1 MMTLLRRLGF
11 ARGALRCRSDRAEIT
26 FFFVTVVMVL
36 AVLPVWLMVENW
48 AVDFATRTST
58 DRAAHGKYVT
68 AVLAENAPVDAS
80 TGEYSSV
87 GKAQVQANWT
97 APDGTARSGGIPT
110 EPGMR
115 AGQAVPVW
123 TDEAG
128 RFAPAPSPPE
138 EIRVQGQVIALIAAL
153 IWLMV
158 VAVAGRGARALLAAH
173 RLRAWE
179 REWER
184 VEPFWRSLR

>member
-1 MMTLLRRLGF
+1 MTVLL
-11 ARGALRCRSDRAEIT
+11 
-26 FFFVTVVMVL
+26 VL
-36 AVLPVWLMVENW
+36 AVLPVWLVVENW

-58 DRAAHGKYVT
+58 DRTAHGQYVT
-68 AVLAENAPVDAS
+68 AVLTENAPAGAS

-87 GKAQVQANWT
+87 GKAQARANWT

-123 TDEAG
+123 TDAVG
-128 RFAPAPSPPE
+128 RLAPAPSSPE
-138 EIRVQGQVIALIAAL
+138 EIRIQGQVIALISML
-153 IWLMV
+153 IWLIV
-158 VAVAGRGARALLAAH
+158 VAVVARGVRALLESL
-173 RLRAWE
+173 RLRSWE